1 LPSPRSQRT
10 SLCECETQSQG
21 DDHAPLACVQLS
33 PDCGPLTAK
42 RFTAKK
48 LTAKKLTAKKL
59 TAKKLTAKKLT
70 AKRVATVP
78 LQLFHCQDVASPPV
92 RSADV
97 ESMFWEVYRLA
108 QGETIVF
115 FFEETKK

>member
-1 LPSPRSQRT
+1 
-10 SLCECETQSQG
+10 
-21 DDHAPLACVQLS
+21 
-33 PDCGPLTAK
+33 
-42 RFTAKK
+42 FTAKK
-48 LTAKKLTAKKL
+48 LTAKKLTAKM
-59 TAKKLTAKKLT
+59 LT

-78 LQLFHCQDVASPPV
+78 LLLFPCQDVASPPV